1 MVTRVLLA
9 VFVVLTLVCGGVA
22 IYYNR
27 VFDRLQMA
35 LVETK
40 AQLAAAQARLKE
52 QQTELRAEQSRPAPG
67 SSLKNRR

>member
-27 VFDRLQMA
+27 VFDRPQD
-35 LVETK
+35 VEII
-40 AQLAAAQARLKE
+40 QLH
-52 QQTELRAEQSRPAPG
+52 LRD
-67 SSLKNRR
+67 